1 MSDRDDRRRA
11 VVEAATELL
20 DEVGWAGFSI
30 RAIAGRAGVSTGA
43 VYQWF
48 SGKDEIF
55 GEIYLDEIRRGLD
68 LIERVPADQSLPET
82 VRMMLDWT
90 VALFERLGRYELEF
104 VEASRDRAGRRIA
117 PTMPAAYLELAR
129 AADERLDAAAA
140 RDGVR
145 LVHDERRIAWFW
157 SACVGCGER
166 IVAERH
172 FADPDLR
179 EWFLDFCTDSL
190 VRSLTA

>member
-1 MSDRDDRRRA
+1 MPDRDDRRRA
-11 VVEAATELL
+11 VVDAATGLL

-30 RAIAGRAGVSTGA
+30 RAIASRAGVSTGA

-68 LIERVPADQSLPET
+68 LIERVPSDRSLPDT
-82 VRMMLDWT
+82 VRMMLDWV
-90 VALFERLGRYELEF
+90 VALYERLGRYELEF

-129 AADERLDAAAA
+129 AADALLDAAAE
-140 RDGVR
+140 RDGVV
-145 LVHDERRIAWFW
+145 LVHDERRIGWFW
-157 SACVGCGER
+157 SACTGCGER
-166 IVAERH
+166 LVAERNL
-172 FADPDLR
+172 ADPEAR
-179 EWFLDFCTDSL
+179 EAFLAFATESL
-190 VRSLTA
+190 VRSLRA